1 MGDIYTV
8 VEFILLLPGRH
19 AAQVRRQAA
28 ELFVRY
34 FGGDLNIVA
43 EVCRIRGFQEE
54 LAVHQPDDPRRIF
67 GEAVEA
73 ASEVPAAEQF
83 SRACTEALARAL
95 LGMLD
100 KLTAHIDERLAN
112 LDERHR
118 VNLNVRAPK
127 RPAPYNMPIARTISG
142 AGRPLPLAKF
152 LDEKERLDPSWRA
165 TRRSFAP
172 TFGMVMQVLKK
183 KQLKDSGDQPI
194 YVEQNHRPQLL
205 YTENDRALMENAWA
219 LSAAHRE
226 SLSGSSQARVAL
238 ADRQSVLDLLCK

>member
-1 MGDIYTV
+1 M
-8 VEFILLLPGRH
+8 LLPGRH

-28 ELFVRY
+28 ERFVRY
-34 FGGDLNIVA
+34 PGGDLNIVA
-43 EVCRIRGFQEE
+43 EVCWIRGFQEE
-54 LAVHQPDDPRRIF
+54 LAAHQPDDARRVF

-73 ASEVPAAEQF
+73 AEVPAAEHF

-95 LGMLD
+95 PGMLD
-100 KLTAHIDERLAN
+100 KLTAHIDERLGH
-112 LDERHR
+112 LEGRQR

-127 RPAPYNMPIARTISG
+127 RPAPYDVPIAQSIAG

-152 LDEKERLDPSWRA
+152 LDEKERLGPSWRA
-165 TRRSFAP
+165 VRRSFAP
-172 TFGMVMQVLKK
+172 TFGMVMTVLKK
-183 KQLKDSGDQPI
+183 KQLKDAGRQPI

-226 SLSGSSQARVAL
+226 SLSGGPRVAI
-238 ADRQSVLDLLCK
+238 ADSRPPSVLDLLHR

>member
-1 MGDIYTV
+1 M
-8 VEFILLLPGRH
+8 H
-19 AAQVRRQAA
+19 
-28 ELFVRY
+28 
-34 FGGDLNIVA
+34 
-43 EVCRIRGFQEE
+43 
-54 LAVHQPDDPRRIF
+54 HPDDPRRAF

-95 LGMLD
+95 PGMLD
-100 KLTAHIDERLAN
+100 KLTAHIDGRLGH
-112 LDERHR
+112 LQGRQQ

-127 RPAPYNMPIARTISG
+127 RPAPYQVPIAGSIAG
-142 AGRPLPLAKF
+142 AGRPLPLARF

-165 TRRSFAP
+165 VRRSFAP

-194 YVEQNHRPQLL
+194 YVEQNSRPQLL

-226 SLSGSSQARVAL
+226 SLSGGPRVAI
-238 ADRQSVLDLLCK
+238 ADSRPPSVLELLHR